1 MPIRKIPC
9 SHTLIDEII
18 FENLIQGGK
27 DKY

>member
-1 MPIRKIPC
+1 MPIRKISC
-9 SHTLIDEII
+9 SYTFIDEII